1 MALTFATESIPT
13 ALAVY
18 NQTEVFGAIAPMNPR
33 EALKKTLQLTEKITI
48 VEPSEKVLQSV
59 KMRGLKRS
67 IGQLEQVKSDSTQKL
82 IDILRLEYE
91 ANQKT
96 AMNHPAGRALTK
108 IVEGTPPPATITVVS
123 SSLSINDDALS
134 ITLEKLKENGYNIV
148 QVELK

>member
-1 MALTFATESIPT
+1 
-13 ALAVY
+13 
-18 NQTEVFGAIAPMNPR
+18 MNPR

-91 ANQKT
+91 ANQKA
-96 AMNHPAGRALTK
+96 AMNHPAGRALAK
-108 IVEGTPPPATITVVS
+108 IVEGTPPATITVVS